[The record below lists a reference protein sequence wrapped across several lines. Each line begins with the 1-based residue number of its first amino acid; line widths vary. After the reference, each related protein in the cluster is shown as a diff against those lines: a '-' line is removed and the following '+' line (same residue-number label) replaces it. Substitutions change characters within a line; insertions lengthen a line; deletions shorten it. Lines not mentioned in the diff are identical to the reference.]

1 MNRLSSRTRVLA
13 LPLVLAM
20 QVAVAQ
26 TAAPPVTAPP
36 GPSVTAP
43 SPQRAAPDDGV
54 QDAAALGPVAAF
66 AWLAGCWKGS
76 VNQRE
81 FREMWLP
88 LQGGMMIG
96 AGQQV
101 QAGRMQDYEFLRL
114 EPRVDGVHFTQFS
127 GDGKGISFRLAST
140 ATDGN
145 DTIFTFANAH
155 EGFPA
160 RLVYRR
166 GQEGWLYE
174 TIEGNVEGADRKVIY
189 PLRRISC
196 ETGALIH
203 R

>member
-1 MNRLSSRTRVLA
+1 MNPAHAWAFLVSLA
-13 LPLVLAM
+13 LFPGAS
-20 QVAVAQ
+20 VAWAQ
-26 TAAPPVTAPP
+26 ASAEPKPEAPPAQPSSPP
-36 GPSVTAP
+36 N
-43 SPQRAAPDDGV
+43 DDGAA
-54 QDAAALGPVAAF
+54 QDPMAAF
-66 AWLAGCWKGS
+66 AWLAGCWKGT

-101 QAGRMQDYEFLRL
+101 QGAKMQDYEFLRL
-114 EPRVDGVHFTQFS
+114 EPRVDGVRFTQFS
-127 GDGKGISFRLAST
+127 GERTEVSFRLAST

-145 DTIFTFANAH
+145 DTVFTFANAS

-160 RLVYRR
+160 RLIYRR

-174 TIEGNVEGADRKVIY
+174 TIEGNLNGADRKVIY

-196 ETGALIH
+196 ETGELI
-203 R
+203 RE